1 MIRLALYQPEIP
13 QNTGTLLRAGACLGV
28 QLDIVEPCGFGLSDA
43 RLKRAG
49 MDYVEIAHYTRHTSW
64 QSFKDTAQENN
75 NRLVYLTP
83 HSKVS
88 YTDFDFTPQD
98 ILILGRESDGLPKDV
113 AQEIPHHITIPMIE
127 GRRSLNVALAG
138 AMVLGEALR
147 QTQQTKKR
155 KKES

>member
-28 QLDIVEPCGFGLSDA
+28 QLDIIEPCGFGLSDA

-49 MDYVEIAHYTRHTSW
+49 MDYVEIANYTRHTTW
-64 QSFKDTAQENN
+64 QCFKDKAQENN
-75 NRLVYLTP
+75 HRLVYLTP
-83 HSKVS
+83 HSEVS
-88 YTDFDFTPQD
+88 YTDFEFTPQD
-98 ILILGRESDGLPKDV
+98 ILILGRESDGLPDSV
-113 AQEIPHHITIPMIE
+113 AREIPHHITIPMVE

-147 QTQQTKKR
+147 QTQEIERT

>member
-28 QLDIVEPCGFGLSDA
+28 QLDIIEPCGFGLSDA

-49 MDYVEIAHYTRHTSW
+49 MDYVEIANYTRHTSW
-64 QSFKDTAQENN
+64 QSFKDQAQKNK
-75 NRLVYLTP
+75 NRFVYLTP
-83 HSKVS
+83 HSKVA
-88 YTDFDFTPQD
+88 YTDFDFTRQD
-98 ILILGRESDGLPKDV
+98 ILILGRESDGIPESITQD
-113 AQEIPHHITIPMIE
+113 IPHHITIPMVE

-147 QTQQTKKR
+147 QTR
-155 KKES
+155 

>member
-28 QLDIVEPCGFGLSDA
+28 RLDIIEPCGFGLSDA

-49 MDYVEIAHYTRHTSW
+49 MDYVELANYTRHTSW
-64 QSFKDTAQENN
+64 QSFKEQTQEENK
-75 NRLVYLTP
+75 RLVYLTP
-83 HSKVS
+83 HSDLS
-88 YTDFDFTPQD
+88 YTDFEFTSQD
-98 ILILGRESDGLPKDV
+98 ILILGRESDGLPEDV
-113 AQEIPHHITIPMIE
+113 AREIPYHITIPMLE

-147 QTQQTKKR
+147 QTQ
-155 KKES
+155 

>member
-28 QLDIVEPCGFGLSDA
+28 QLDIIEPCGFGLSDA

-49 MDYVEIAHYTRHTSW
+49 MDYVEIANYTRHTSW
-64 QSFKDTAQENN
+64 QSFKDQAQKNK

-83 HSKVS
+83 HSKVA
-88 YTDFDFTPQD
+88 YTDFDFTRQD
-98 ILILGRESDGLPKDV
+98 ILILGRESDGIPESITQD
-113 AQEIPHHITIPMIE
+113 IPHHITIPMVE

-138 AMVLGEALR
+138 AMVLGEVLR
-147 QTQQTKKR
+147 QTR
-155 KKES
+155 